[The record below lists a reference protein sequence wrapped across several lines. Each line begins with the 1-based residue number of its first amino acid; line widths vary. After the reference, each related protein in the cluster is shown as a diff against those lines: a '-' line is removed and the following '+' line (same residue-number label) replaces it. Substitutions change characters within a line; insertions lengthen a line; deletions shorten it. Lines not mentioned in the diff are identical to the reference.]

1 MCVTKWE
8 HQKGAFML
16 NIDYIKSLMVSH
28 NMTIGQLA
36 IKSGISK
43 VQLSRLLQ
51 KKRGAGSKTIAG
63 ILKAFPDADKDSL
76 FLP

>member
-1 MCVTKWE
+1 
-8 HQKGAFML
+8 ML

-36 IKSGISK
+36 VKFGISK
-43 VQLSRLLQ
+43 AQLSRLLQ
-51 KKRGAGSKTIAG
+51 KKRGAGSKTITG